1 MNNFFDEVYA
11 IVSRIP
17 YGKVASYSQIARI
30 LGNPGAARAVG
41 WALRCCPDYLPW
53 QRVVKEDGTITGGE
67 FADMRKA
74 VLETEGVDFL
84 LDERVDMEACRWNG
98 VDEM

>member
-17 YGKVASYSQIARI
+17 YGKVASYGQIARI
-30 LGNPGAARAVG
+30 LGNPRAARAVG
-41 WALRCCPDYLPW
+41 WALRCCPDHLPW

-84 LDERVDMEACRWNG
+84 LNGRVDMEACGWNG